1 MDYIATLLVV
11 LVGLETFLREYR
23 EYLYLNSFNFFSLF
37 FLIGRVHTHVKST
50 RHFIAVMSV
59 SISSLLFIPWSPPFF
74 FFFFFFFFFDTLIN
88 TKKCGCFLKSH
99 QRPCP
104 SYAVICI
111 GLRGLRSPRATDEC
125 ICLSGDDLLGAVFGV
140 SR

>member
-1 MDYIATLLVV
+1 M
-11 LVGLETFLREYR
+11 
-23 EYLYLNSFNFFSLF
+23 NSFNFFSLF
-37 FLIGRVHTHVKST
+37 FLTGRVHTHVKST

-74 FFFFFFFFFDTLIN
+74 FFFFFFFFDTLIIKRKVGWFS
-88 TKKCGCFLKSH
+88 KKPPAA
-99 QRPCP
+99 RPFT
-104 SYAVICI
+104 YAVICI